1 MSLTIGNILTF
12 QEHRLLGREAVR
24 KSLVLLKNGKDQK
37 EPFLPL
43 AKDAKKNTGCRNTR

>member
-1 MSLTIGNILTF
+1 MLTF

-37 EPFLPL
+37 EHMLTIL
-43 AKDAKKNTGCRNTR
+43 DINVVGGR

>member
-1 MSLTIGNILTF
+1 MLTF
-12 QEHRLLGREAVR
+12 QEHGLLGREAVR

-43 AKDAKKNTGCRNTR
+43 AKDAKRILVARRQWKNNSW